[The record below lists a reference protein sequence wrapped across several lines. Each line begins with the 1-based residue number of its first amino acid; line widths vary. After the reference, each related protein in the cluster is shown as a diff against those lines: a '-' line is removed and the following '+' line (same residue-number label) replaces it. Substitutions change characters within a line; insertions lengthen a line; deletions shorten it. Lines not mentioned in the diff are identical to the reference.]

1 MTPKLDRIDRAL
13 LARVQKNNRR
23 RLRQLATDVGIS
35 APTCLRR
42 LRRLESLGV
51 IRGHTAVLD
60 PHLVGLTI
68 TAFVEVTLNGSSGA
82 ELKAFERRMHRCPA
96 VTQCAELAGDVDY
109 LLTVVARDMPAFTEF
124 TRTQLADDRRVS
136 AYRSLLVLRQ
146 TKDLQILPV

>member
-1 MTPKLDRIDRAL
+1 MAAKLDRIDRAL

-23 RLRQLATDVGIS
+23 RLRQLATDIGVS

-60 PHLVGLTI
+60 ARLVGLTV

-82 ELKAFERRMHRCPA
+82 ELTAFERRMQRCPE
-96 VTQCAELAGDVDY
+96 VTQCSELAGDVDY
-109 LLTVVARDMPAFTEF
+109 LLTIVTRDMPAFTEF
-124 TRTQLADDRRVS
+124 TRTHLAEDRRVR

-146 TKDLQILPV
+146 TKDVPILPV